1 MLLIG
6 IPLRPKNA
14 LPDQLQLSMINR
26 IHLPFFKIFSAVAL
40 TFGTLSANAQMSASL
55 PYKQDAAD
63 TSAINSEYIEEK
75 DFTSVKTKPSVSIFD
90 NVSENDLQKK
100 VSLSLNNSGDRKQ
113 LMNYLKQLEVGDNGS
128 AGNEA
133 RNKTLFKFANL
144 FARLKLYPLAMKCFF
159 KTLQK
164 NKQKHSNEEVAVS
177 DSMGIDDSPSPDLP
191 INTKDDSLAYVQS
204 LQVRSEKSVR
214 TTYENISGTFN
225 DGKQAVAYAL
235 LFHVKQPS
243 PGKKKVHV
251 LAYTGHTYITLIKYN
266 TDSTYVSCS
275 FGFYPKKDH
284 IFSATPWFPS
294 TSSQFKNDAGHKWD
308 EIIGKFISKKSFD
321 KILKLT
327 KEYNDVDYH
336 LSYNNC
342 TDFSLQ
348 AAGMAG
354 ISISNTEGKWFMGH
368 GNNPGVTGQSILQG
382 GYGTTDKQPV
392 ATLFKSL
399 NTSVTEK

>member
-1 MLLIG
+1 MIDRIRLSLL
-6 IPLRPKNA
+6 
-14 LPDQLQLSMINR
+14 
-26 IHLPFFKIFSAVAL
+26 KISVLVAL
-40 TFGTLSANAQMSASL
+40 AFSTATASAQLSASL
-55 PYKQDAAD
+55 PYKDNAIDSLSANSSYIDEQAFTASKAAKL
-63 TSAINSEYIEEK
+63 S
-75 DFTSVKTKPSVSIFD
+75 SIFD
-90 NVSENDLQKK
+90 DVNENSLQKK
-100 VSLSLNNSGDRKQ
+100 VSVSLNNSRDRRQ
-113 LMNYLKQLEVGDNGS
+113 LMDYLKQLEIGDNNA

-164 NKQKHSNEEVAVS
+164 DKKLKDNEEAAAV
-177 DSMGIDDSPSPDLP
+177 DSLEIDTSQNTDLP

-204 LQVRSEKSVR
+204 LQVRSDKSKR

-284 IFSATPWFPS
+284 LFSATPWFPS

-308 EIIGKFISKKSFD
+308 EIIGKFISRKSFE

-348 AAGMAG
+348 AAGVAG
-354 ISISNTEGKWFMGH
+354 ISISNTDGKWFMGH

-392 ATLFKSL
+392 TTLFKSL

>member
-1 MLLIG
+1 
-6 IPLRPKNA
+6 
-14 LPDQLQLSMINR
+14 
-26 IHLPFFKIFSAVAL
+26 
-40 TFGTLSANAQMSASL
+40 MSASL
-55 PYKQDAAD
+55 PYKDNAIDSLSANSSYIDEQAFTASKAAKL
-63 TSAINSEYIEEK
+63 S
-75 DFTSVKTKPSVSIFD
+75 SIFD
-90 NVSENDLQKK
+90 DVNENSLQKK
-100 VSLSLNNSGDRKQ
+100 VSVSLNNSRDRRQ
-113 LMNYLKQLEVGDNGS
+113 LMDYLKQLEIGDNNA

-164 NKQKHSNEEVAVS
+164 DKKLKDNEEAAAV
-177 DSMGIDDSPSPDLP
+177 DSLEIDTSQNTDLP

-204 LQVRSEKSVR
+204 LQVRSDKSKR

-284 IFSATPWFPS
+284 LFSATPWFPS

-308 EIIGKFISKKSFD
+308 EIIGKFISRKSFE

-348 AAGMAG
+348 AAGVAG
-354 ISISNTEGKWFMGH
+354 ISISNTDGKWFMGH

-392 ATLFKSL
+392 TTLFKSL